1 MTTNYFYKNT
11 KSKFLEISG
20 QDSVPFIQNLITN
33 DINKCKENHF
43 VYSCLLTPQGKFFAD
58 FFIFKN
64 KEKYFFEVNDIF
76 YENFLNK
83 LNMYKLRSN
92 INIEEIKLFYSFII
106 FGELEINNHYEI
118 LNFDPRNNNI
128 GKKLIQ
134 YDPLI
139 KFNEKIIEIDEK
151 KYHEI
156 LIKNKVPYS
165 PFDLQENKSLLLEN
179 NFDNINAISW
189 NKGCFVGQ
197 EITAR
202 MKYRA
207 LLKKQLYALELI
219 SGKINIGDKIIEKGI
234 VLGEV
239 ISKANQYIFCIL
251 KIELVREKSEKK
263 ALLDIDSSTTLKFL

>member
-1 MTTNYFYKNT
+1 MTTNYFYKNS

-33 DINKCKENHF
+33 DINNCKANDF
-43 VYSCLLTPQGKFFAD
+43 LYSCLLTPQGKFFAD

-64 KEKYFFEVNDIF
+64 KEKFVFEIHDIF
-76 YENFLNK
+76 YEDFLK
-83 LNMYKLRSN
+83 KINMYKLRSN
-92 INIEEIKLFYSFII
+92 INIEENKQFYSFII
-106 FGELEINNHYEI
+106 FDKLKINNHYEI
-118 LNFDPRNNNI
+118 LNLDPRNSNI
-128 GKKLIQ
+128 GKRLIQ

-139 KFNEKIIEIDEK
+139 EFSKEVIEINEK

-156 LIKNKVPYS
+156 LIQNKIPYS

-207 LLKKQLYALELI
+207 LLKKQLYPLELI
-219 SGKINIGDKIIEKGI
+219 SG
-234 VLGEV
+234 
-239 ISKANQYIFCIL
+239 
-251 KIELVREKSEKK
+251 
-263 ALLDIDSSTTLKFL
+263 

>member
-219 SGKINIGDKIIEKGI
+219 SGKINIGDKIIENE
-234 VLGEV
+234 VNLGEV

-251 KIELVREKSEKK
+251 KIELVKEKSEKK
-263 ALLDIDSSTTLKFL
+263 ALLEIDSSTTLKFL

>member
-106 FGELEINNHYEI
+106 FGKLEINNHYEI

-219 SGKINIGDKIIEKGI
+219 SGKINIGDKIIEKGT

>member
-11 KSKFLEISG
+11 KSKFLEVSG
-20 QDSVPFIQNLITN
+20 QDSVSFIQNLITN
-33 DINKCKENHF
+33 DINKCLENHF
-43 VYSCLLTPQGKFFAD
+43 LYSCLLTPQGKFFAD

-64 KEKYFFEVNDIF
+64 KEKFVFEVHDNF
-76 YENFLNK
+76 YEDFLKK

-92 INIEEIKLFYSFII
+92 VNIEENKKFFSFIV
-106 FGELEINNHYEI
+106 FGEPVINNHYEI
-118 LNFDPRNNNI
+118 INLDPRNSNI
-128 GKKLIQ
+128 GKRLIQ

-139 KFNEKIIEIDEK
+139 KFNEEIIEIDEK

-156 LIKNKVPYS
+156 LIQNKVPYS

-189 NKGCFVGQ
+189 DKGCFVGQ

-207 LLKKQLYALELI
+207 LLKKQLYALEVI
-219 SGKINIGDKIIEKGI
+219 SGNINIIDKIIEKE
-234 VLGEV
+234 VNLWEV
-239 ISKANQYIFCIL
+239 ISKANQYIFCML
-251 KIELVREKSEKK
+251 KIELVKEKSKK
-263 ALLDIDSSTTLKFL
+263 KSLLKINSFVTLKFL

>member
-64 KEKYFFEVNDIF
+64 KKKYFFEVNDIF

-219 SGKINIGDKIIEKGI
+219 SGKINIGDKIIEKGV

>member
-219 SGKINIGDKIIEKGI
+219 SGKINIGDKIMEKGV

>member
-33 DINKCKENHF
+33 DINKCKANHF
-43 VYSCLLTPQGKFFAD
+43 LYSCLLTPQGKFFAD

-219 SGKINIGDKIIEKGI
+219 SGKINIGDKIIEKGV

>member
-219 SGKINIGDKIIEKGI
+219 SGKINIGDKIIEKGV

-251 KIELVREKSEKK
+251 KIELIREKSEKK

>member
-156 LIKNKVPYS
+156 LIQNKVPYS

-189 NKGCFVGQ
+189 DKGCFVGQ

-219 SGKINIGDKIIEKGI
+219 SGNINIGDKIIENE
-234 VLGEV
+234 VNLGEV

-251 KIELVREKSEKK
+251 KIELVKEKSEKK
-263 ALLDIDSSTTLKFL
+263 ALLEIDSSTTLKFL

>member
-1 MTTNYFYKNT
+1 MTTNYFYKNS

-219 SGKINIGDKIIEKGI
+219 SGKINIGDKIIEKGV

-239 ISKANQYIFCIL
+239 ISKANQYIFSIL

>member
-1 MTTNYFYKNT
+1 MTTNYFYKNS

-33 DINKCKENHF
+33 DINKSKANVF
-43 VYSCLLTPQGKFFAD
+43 LYSCLLTPQGKFFAD

-64 KEKYFFEVNDIF
+64 KEKFVFEVNDIF
-76 YENFLNK
+76 FENFLKK

-92 INIEEIKLFYSFII
+92 INIEENKLFYSFII
-106 FGELEINNHYEI
+106 FGELKINNNYEI

-219 SGKINIGDKIIEKGI
+219 SGKINIGDKIIEKGV

>member
-1 MTTNYFYKNT
+1 MTTNYFYKNL

-219 SGKINIGDKIIEKGI
+219 SGKINIGDKIIEKGV

>member
-76 YENFLNK
+76 YVNFLNK

-219 SGKINIGDKIIEKGI
+219 SGKINIGDKIIEKGV

>member
-219 SGKINIGDKIIEKGI
+219 IGKINIGDKIIEKGV

>member
-33 DINKCKENHF
+33 DINKCKENNF
-43 VYSCLLTPQGKFFAD
+43 VYSYLLTPQGKFFAD

-219 SGKINIGDKIIEKGI
+219 SGKINIGDKIIEKGV

>member
-106 FGELEINNHYEI
+106 FGEFEINNHYEI

-219 SGKINIGDKIIEKGI
+219 SGKINIGDKIIEKGV